1 MRIIKRLYALAL
13 LAAVTVSSC
22 SVPKKTLLRYYSQ
35 NQTTLDGIE
44 ASYKKL
50 YAQKPFSLGFSDK
63 EFNYVSI
70 TVITDSLQYIY
81 EFGPQEEARLADTL
95 VKYKLNAPGII
106 SLVSKMRAMHCTWI
120 NTVDYYVAEKPQ
132 FMIFLS
138 TRPVAF
144 SAPFG
149 YKQYYIL
156 AYFPEPQYFDEEGR
170 LYASKRRRRLRK
182 INNEVYSKINDRVCY
197 TISENFR

>member
-1 MRIIKRLYALAL
+1 ML
-13 LAAVTVSSC
+13 LLVAVATSSC

-70 TVITDSLQYIY
+70 TIITDSLQYIY
-81 EFGPQEEARLADTL
+81 EFGQQEEARLADTL
-95 VKYKLNAPGII
+95 AKYKLNAPGVI

-138 TRPVAF
+138 ARPVAF

-149 YKQYYIL
+149 YKKYYIL